1 MTGETLLARRKS
13 LVVGALLLAAG
24 GLFAAR
30 EMPRRLEP
38 TVDPALAAVEA
49 TLPGVSAREL
59 EEVLTVRI
67 EEALLELPAVRGVR
81 GRTRDGAALLTV
93 ELARDG
99 AAARADALLTIDER
113 LERLREEFAESFVGL
128 KGPHLRRLDDPLA
141 EAVLVVAAEG
151 DDVAA
156 AVDAGERLAR
166 ELRRRREVAAVE
178 VIGRP
183 REAIRLTYDDRD
195 LVDTGVTPLELRE
208 LLRAH
213 HLTAPGTY
221 WSEDGR
227 IVPLEAR
234 SRLDGRAALEALEI
248 RDPADGDPVAVS
260 RLLDV
265 ETVELRPV
273 LERVRAG
280 RRPAVA
286 LAATR
291 SADASLEAFGAA
303 VRAAATGFSSP
314 AAKAE
319 VVALQADAVR
329 DEVDGF
335 DAALGQS
342 FVLILVLLV
351 LLLGLRAG
359 AAVAL
364 LVPAVVLTS
373 VGLLSL
379 GGVSLD
385 VVTLSSLV
393 LVLGLLVDN
402 HVVMAERVQRH
413 GEEGLE
419 RSAAVGRAIS
429 ALKGPLAAASATT
442 ALGFLPVARTDDVI
456 GDYVRSLF
464 WVVLATLAVS
474 LVFAFTVTPVLV
486 RGVPRATA
494 GRPGLAER
502 TYRRLLGVSVRAPS
516 LAFLVVLVLGAI
528 GWRTFVEADRIFFPA
543 SARPLWSIEIE
554 RPAGDTLDR
563 TAETLASLEARLDE
577 ERAAPDGALAGAVSF
592 LGRSA
597 PRFQASLPVVR
608 MSPHTAHVL
617 LRLDPDRDP
626 SRLERTLRDWIASTS
641 TEARVR
647 LRPVRLGAELEWPVE
662 IELRGED
669 EETLRRAADDVA
681 ARVEARGGAWVHDDW
696 GAPIRKRSVSLDR
709 VALAERDLTAADVT
723 AAIHTAVVGLPV
735 FDLPDGRGGR
745 RPVLLRARSDRD
757 DREEAL
763 EDAYVWPAK
772 GDPAVLYEVAKV
784 EEHLASPVRAR
795 RDGRPAITVLADAPD
810 EGRGLRLEEE
820 VAGELGEVEAAF
832 PGVDAAV
839 RGISASAERAN
850 RALLDEVP
858 LALLLVL
865 VLLLLQ
871 SQSIRETLLTL
882 LTIPVS
888 FAGVAFGLGVTGEP
902 FSFMTLV
909 GMTALAGIVVNNA
922 IVLLASVRARL
933 REAAPADDRRA
944 LLVDAAAER
953 LRPILLTTFCALA
966 SMVVLHR
973 SGGPMWQP
981 LATATISGLVVSTVV
996 VLLVVPALYAGLFRV
1011 GGPGAEAGR

>member
-1 MTGETLLARRKS
+1 DEDRL
-13 LVVGALLLAAG
+13 
-24 GLFAAR
+24 R
-30 EMPRRLEP
+30 ER
-38 TVDPALAAVEA
+38 VVEA
-49 TLPGVSAREL
+49 AQ
-59 EEVLTVRI
+59 VRPLQPH
-67 EEALLELPAVRGVR
+67 EALRE
-81 GRTRDGAALLTV
+81 
-93 ELARDG
+93 
-99 AAARADALLTIDER
+99 LLTIDER

-151 DDVAA
+151 DQTAA

-166 ELRRRREVAAVE
+166 ELRRRSEVATVE

-221 WSEDGR
+221 WSEEGR

-273 LERVRAG
+273 LERVRAEG
-280 RRPAVA
+280 RPAVA
-286 LAATR
+286 LAVTR
-291 SADASLEAFGAA
+291 SADASLAAFGAA
-303 VRAAATGFSSP
+303 VRAEVAGFSSP
-314 AAKAE
+314 AARAE

-329 DEVDGF
+329 EEVDGF
-335 DAALGQS
+335 GAALGQS

-351 LLLGLRAG
+351 MALGLRTG
-359 AAVAL
+359 TAVAL

-379 GGVSLD
+379 GGLSLD
-385 VVTLSSLV
+385 VVTLSSFV

-413 GEEGLE
+413 GEEGLD
-419 RSAAVGRAIS
+419 RPAAVGRALA

-486 RGVPRATA
+486 RGAP
-494 GRPGLAER
+494 RPGGRRSGVVER
-502 TYRRLLGVSVRAPS
+502 AYRRLLGASVRAPS
-516 LAFLVVLVLGAI
+516 LAVLIVLVLGAI

-563 TAETLASLEARLDE
+563 TAETLASLEARLDA

-608 MSPHTAHVL
+608 LSPHTAHVL
-617 LRLDPDRDP
+617 LRLDPGRDP
-626 SRLERTLRDWIASTS
+626 SRLETALLDWMEEASA
-641 TEARVR
+641 EARVR

-662 IELRGED
+662 VELRGED

-681 ARVEARGGAWVHDDW
+681 ERVRLRGGTLVHHDW

-709 VALAERDLTAADVT
+709 VALAESDLTAADVT

-745 RPVLLRARSDRD
+745 RPVVLRARSDRD

-772 GDPAVLYEVAKV
+772 GDPAVLYEVARV
-784 EEHLASPVRAR
+784 EERLESPARVRR
-795 RDGRPAITVLADAPD
+795 GGRPAITVLADAPD
-810 EGRGLRLEEE
+810 EGRGLRLEED
-820 VAGELGEVEAAF
+820 VARELAEVEAAF
-832 PGVDAAV
+832 PGVEASV

-882 LTIPVS
+882 LTIPVA

-933 REAAPADDRRA
+933 AEAGPEDDRRA

-953 LRPILLTTFCALA
+953 LRPILLTTLCALA

-981 LATATISGLVVSTVV
+981 LATATIGGLVVSTLV
-996 VLLVVPALYAGLFRV
+996 VLLVVPALYAGLFGIGRAA
-1011 GGPGAEAGR
+1011 AEAGR